1 MTSVNLRGRKYYL
14 YGVLNNNLNRGQH
27 SSVGSNLRLSLGL
40 MVAVRVTIWHTL
52 DGTFVRATAPITG
65 KYRSHSFKYLSDLPL
80 YPLTLVVIIR
90 IELLNCFTY
99 YDGEYLYLSMTE
111 NDRAIIGVTLFKKK
125 TNYTHGELQ

>member
-1 MTSVNLRGRKYYL
+1 MTSGHIRDGKYYL
-14 YGVLNNNLNRGQH
+14 YEVLNNNLNRGQH

-80 YPLTLVVIIR
+80 YPLTLAR
-90 IELLNCFTY
+90 LLFELSF
-99 YDGEYLYLSMTE
+99 
-111 NDRAIIGVTLFKKK
+111 
-125 TNYTHGELQ
+125 